1 MYKKFIIIALMVL
14 GVIIAPVQAY
24 DWDDDGILDSE
35 DDMIEDQDLP
45 GDPDYG
51 IPDWHPKSKH
61 NK

>member
-1 MYKKFIIIALMVL
+1 MLP
-14 GVIIAPVQAY
+14 GVDEPVEICDGY
-24 DWDDDGILDSE
+24 DNDGDGITDNDDDMRE
-35 DDMIEDQDLP
+35 DKDLP